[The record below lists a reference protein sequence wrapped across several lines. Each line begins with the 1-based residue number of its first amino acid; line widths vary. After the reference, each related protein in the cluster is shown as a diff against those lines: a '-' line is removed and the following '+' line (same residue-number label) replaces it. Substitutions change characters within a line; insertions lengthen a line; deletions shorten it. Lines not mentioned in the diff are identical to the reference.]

1 MRNYRITELQN
12 YRNEMSTNHSVIQS
26 FSDSVIQLFS
36 DSVIRLFSDSVIR
49 KSRQGF
55 TLIELMVASIL
66 LGMLVIV
73 LTMVF
78 NQSSI
83 AWRTGIA
90 GVSELGETR
99 RALGTFHEICD
110 EILPGLGD
118 KNVSGG
124 ESDNRT
130 VTYRTVSVFND
141 SGDGLRPSGERTYD
155 RIGSWGRAPSI
166 SSMADVI
173 KGASKSIAGAGQ
185 GQSASLFVVG
195 VRSAGPD
202 QKFGTGDDITTWPEE
217 VE

>member
-36 DSVIRLFSDSVIR
+36 DSVIR

-55 TLIELMVASIL
+55 TLIELMVASVL

-99 RALGTFHEICD
+99 RALGAFHEICD
-110 EILPGLGD
+110 EILPGLGE

-124 ESDNRT
+124 AGDSRNLD
-130 VTYRTVSVFND
+130 YRTVSVFKD
-141 SGDGLRPSGERTYD
+141 SGDGLRLGERAFD
-155 RIGSWGRAPSI
+155 RVDWGRAPTLSV
-166 SSMADVI
+166 ADAI
-173 KGASKSIAGAGQ
+173 IGSGKSIASAGQ
-185 GQSASLFVVG
+185 GQSASLFTVG

-202 QKFGTGDDITTWPEE
+202 RKFGTSDDITSWPEE